1 MDKKEAETYLQTLTK
16 KLSRIRNYIIANADK
31 KHGKLLPAYQHA
43 VRCTEAGTRELNRC
57 FQIDYGSDGD
67 LRAACLAEQHL
78 KNRDRGDILSFHGR
92 NHLVGVFTCQACD
105 FDYVS
110 DPNGGPPVRR
120 PNSRLCVVCKA
131 GVQHSAVIVQEN
143 PLGASGSVLGQLPP
157 TPGSTI
163 APEPNMSDVELILR
177 VYLCDSCAAEASL
190 ALEAEE

>member
-31 KHGKLLPAYQHA
+31 KHGKLTPEYQHA

-78 KNRDRGDILSFHGR
+78 KNRDRGDILPFHGR

-131 GVQHSAVIVQEN
+131 GIQHSAVIVEEKA
-143 PLGASGSVLGQLPP
+143 LEAAVSRSAYP
-157 TPGSTI
+157 TPISGQQI
-163 APEPNMSDVELILR
+163 APEPNMSDVEAVVR
-177 VYLCDSCAAEASL
+177 VYLCDSCAAEDSL
-190 ALEAEE
+190 ALEAEA